1 MANDIKQ
8 VSNVNGSTMNL
19 GDIEKAAIRG
29 VEQGANVFSAANQ
42 YTSLVNQNMMWTKHE
57 VITDD
62 GDGTRT
68 LTAAE
73 TNTVLVVDDAAL
85 ILILP
90 TVSASTIGC
99 KYKIV
104 VAEEETTA
112 FTLKTQ
118 GNTHYFNG
126 YAIVTADAAVPQLW
140 EANGSSNSEL
150 NLNGGTTGGKGAGIT
165 GDSGI
170 INEICVTCISGDAG
184 AAWFIE
190 AHLHGDGTIATP
202 FDDQ

>member
-1 MANDIKQ
+1 MSKVEERAPATFTNTTKF
-8 VSNVNGSTMNL
+8 T
-19 GDIEKAAIRG
+19 G
-29 VEQGANVFSAANQ
+29 VMQA
-42 YTSLVNQNMMWTKHE
+42 TSLANKLPVWTKAE

-73 TNTVLVVDDAAL
+73 TNTVFVVDDAAL

-90 TVSASTIGC
+90 TVSADTVGC
-99 KYKIV
+99 KYKV
-104 VAEEETTA
+104 VVGEEETTGL
-112 FTLKTQ
+112 TIKTQ
-118 GNTHYFNG
+118 GNTHYFSG
-126 YAIVTADAAVPQLW
+126 YALITADAAVPQVW
-140 EANGSSNSEL
+140 EPDGNSNSEI

-165 GDSGI
+165 GDTGI
-170 INEICVTCISGDAG
+170 INEMTFTCISGDAG

>member
-1 MANDIKQ
+1 MSKKEERAPMTFK
-8 VSNVNGSTMNL
+8 STATFTDVMQ
-19 GDIEKAAIRG
+19 A
-29 VEQGANVFSAANQ
+29 
-42 YTSLVNQNMMWTKHE
+42 TSLANKLPVWTKAE

-73 TNTVLVVDDAAL
+73 TNTVFVVDDAAL

-90 TVSASTIGC
+90 TVSQATIGC

-104 VAEEETTA
+104 VGEEETTGL
-112 FTLKTQ
+112 TIKTQ
-118 GNTHYFNG
+118 GNTHYFSG
-126 YAIVTADAAVPQLW
+126 YAIVTADAAVPQVW
-140 EANGSSNSEL
+140 EPDGNSNSEI

-165 GDSGI
+165 GDTGI
-170 INEICVTCISGDAG
+170 INEMTFTCISGDAG

>member
-8 VSNVNGSTMNL
+8 VSNVNGSKMNL
-19 GDIEKAAIRG
+19 GQIEQAAIRG

-42 YTSLVNQNMMWTKHE
+42 FTSLANKNMMWTKHE

-73 TNTVLVVDDAAL
+73 TNTVLVIDDAAL

-90 TVSASTIGC
+90 TVSASTVGC

-104 VAEEETTA
+104 IAEEETTA

-126 YAIVTADAAVPQLW
+126 YAIVTADAAVPGIDIVW
-140 EANGSSNSEL
+140 I
-150 NLNGGTTGGKGAGIT
+150 GAGNLSAELGWPGQATMDKIVSEMAT
-165 GDSGI
+165 K
-170 INEICVTCISGDAG
+170 ISDEGK
-184 AAWFIE
+184 I
-190 AHLHGDGTIATP
+190 LV
-202 FDDQ
+202 

>member
-1 MANDIKQ
+1 MANSIKK
-8 VSNVNGSTMNL
+8 VTNVNGAPMNL
-19 GDIEKAAIRG
+19 GQIEQAAIRG

-73 TNTVLVVDDAAL
+73 TNTVFLIDDAAL

-90 TVSASTIGC
+90 TVSDATIGV
-99 KYKIV
+99 KYKFVI
-104 VAEEETTA
+104 AEEETTA
-112 FTLKTQ
+112 LTIKTQ
-118 GNTHYFNG
+118 GNTHYMSG
-126 YAIVTADAAVPQLW
+126 YAVVTADAAVPQLW
-140 EANGSSNSEL
+140 TPDGNSNSEI
-150 NLNGGTTGGKGAGIT
+150 NLNGGTTGGKGAGVS
-165 GDSGI
+165 GDTGI